1 MQPLRVRADRAS
13 VRADLPSSWLDPEA
27 MPNRLHRPRID
38 RLPGQWLALALGLH
52 APAYATEPAGDS
64 QRTLA
69 ISVIAHDRGPA
80 GDHHEDGID
89 LNLLEVLFAPVG
101 LAGTLRPHLGVT
113 LNFVGDTSMAYAGLS
128 FRVRETR
135 QWFAHLL
142 LSMAAHDGPLHKDP
156 LGCRLYSGFGVRVMP
171 RFGFGLEIGY
181 RLNPGKSVTLLVDHM
196 SHKWIIGGENEG
208 IDHIGVRYSRA
219 W

>member
-1 MQPLRVRADRAS
+1 ML
-13 VRADLPSSWLDPEA
+13 
-27 MPNRLHRPRID
+27 NRLHRSPID
-38 RLPGQWLALALGLH
+38 RLPGLGLAIALSLH
-52 APAYATEPAGDS
+52 APAYATEIAGDS
-64 QRTLA
+64 KRTLA
-69 ISVIAHDRGPA
+69 IGVIAHDRGPA

-89 LNLLEVLFAPVG
+89 LNLELLFAPVD

-135 QWFAHLL
+135 QWFADLL
-142 LSMAAHDGPLHKDP
+142 LSVATHDGPLHKDP
-156 LGCRLYSGFGVRVMP
+156 VGCQLYSDCGFGVRVMP
-171 RFGFGLEIGY
+171 RFGLEIGY
-181 RLNPGKSVTLLVDHM
+181 RLSPAKSVTLLLDHM

-208 IDHIGVRYSRA
+208 IDHIGVRYLRA